1 LNEIKLIDDYIFHK
15 GTVEDRLLFDAMLI
29 ISPGLN
35 NQMEWQ
41 RKTHAIVEQYGRK
54 KLKAEIEAVH
64 RQLFTNPVHTTF
76 RQKIL
81 DLFSKK

>member
-1 LNEIKLIDDYIFHK
+1 LNEIKLIDDHIFHK

-64 RQLFTNPVHTTF
+64 RQLFTGPAHLTF